1 MDNEIETNYENLR
14 MDREWS
20 HDTLADHLQSLGDK
34 RLAAHFRAK
43 GAELAAQDV
52 DALPPAEGQ
61 AEGQGEGQ
69 GEAKGDTTPPKRRRA
84 PKTETA

>member
-1 MDNEIETNYENLR
+1 MDNEIETNYESLR

-43 GAELAAQDV
+43 GAELAGQDV
-52 DALPPAEGQ
+52 DALPPGE
-61 AEGQGEGQ
+61 GEGQ
-69 GEAKGDTTPPKRRRA
+69 GERDTTPPKRRRA

>member
-1 MDNEIETNYENLR
+1 MDNEIETNYESLR

-61 AEGQGEGQ
+61 GEAEGEGQ
-69 GEAKGDTTPPKRRRA
+69 GERDTTPPKRRRA

>member
-43 GAELAAQDV
+43 GAELAGQDV
-52 DALPPAEGQ
+52 DALPPGEGK
-61 AEGQGEGQ
+61 GQGER
-69 GEAKGDTTPPKRRRA
+69 DTTPPKRRRA